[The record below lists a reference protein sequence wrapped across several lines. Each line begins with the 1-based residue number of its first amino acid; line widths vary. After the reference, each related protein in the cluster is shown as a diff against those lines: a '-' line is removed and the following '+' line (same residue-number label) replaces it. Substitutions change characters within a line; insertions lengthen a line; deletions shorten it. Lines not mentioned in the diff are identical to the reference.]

1 MGSRTLLLSAVVVLV
16 VASCHESSAAA
27 AEEEEERR
35 TYIVHMAKSE
45 MPAEF
50 EEHGA
55 WYGASLRSVSDS
67 AELLYAYDAVVHG
80 FAARLTA
87 SEARELESRPGVALV
102 NPEVRFELH
111 TTRTPEF
118 LGLDRGPDGAWGLG
132 PAPESNAGS
141 DVVVGVLDTGV
152 WPERASFDDAGFG
165 PVPAWWRG
173 ACESGA
179 DFNAS
184 SACNRKL
191 LGARFFARGYEAS
204 KGPID
209 VAGESRSPRDNDGH
223 GTHTAST
230 AAGAAAPGA
239 SLLGYAAG
247 TARGMAARARVAA
260 YKVCW
265 LGGCFSSDILAGM
278 DAAVAD
284 GCHVLSLSL
293 GGGSADYFRDSVA
306 IGAFAAM
313 EKGVL
318 VSCSAG
324 NSGPGASTLSNVAP
338 WITTVGAGT
347 IDRNFPAD
355 VVLGDGRNYSGVSV
369 YSGRPLPANR
379 LLPLVYAGNATNATA
394 NGNLCLPGTLAP
406 EKVAGKLVLC
416 DRGVNARVQKGV
428 AVRDAGGA
436 GMVLANTAA
445 SGEELVA
452 DAHLLPATGVGQ
464 RAGDAI
470 RAYLFSDP
478 NPTAT
483 IAFAGTQVGVRPSPV
498 VAAFSSRGPN
508 AVTPGLLKPD
518 LVAPGVNILAAWTG
532 SVGPTGLAAD
542 PRRVEYN
549 IISGTSMSCPHVS
562 GLAALLRGAH
572 PEWSPA
578 AIRSALMTTAYS
590 AYPGGGGGILD
601 VATGKPATPFD
612 VGAGHVDPPRA
623 VDPGLVYDLG
633 PGDYLDFLCALNYT
647 SPQIAAVAK
656 RPNYTCDDGS
666 KAYSVTA
673 LNYPSFAV
681 AFSAAPAGGSA
692 VKHVRTLTNVG
703 APGTY
708 KATAAVVGGGG
719 AVNVTVDPAQ
729 LSFSKVGER
738 QSYTVSFSAPP
749 LPSGS
754 AGFGR
759 LVWSDGK
766 HAVASPIAVTWT

>member
-1 MGSRTLLLSAVVVLV
+1 
-16 VASCHESSAAA
+16 
-27 AEEEEERR
+27 
-35 TYIVHMAKSE
+35 MAKSE

-80 FAARLTA
+80 ST
-87 SEARELESRPGVALV
+87 RPGPGVS
-102 NPEVRFELH
+102 
-111 TTRTPEF
+111 
-118 LGLDRGPDGAWGLG
+118 GPGPGPRRRVGLG
-132 PAPESNAGS
+132 PAPESNAAA

-191 LGARFFARGYEAS
+191 VGARFFARGYEAS

-265 LGGCFSSDILAGM
+265 LGAASAPTSSRAWTRRWPTGATCSRSRSAG
-278 DAAVAD
+278 APPTTSATAWPSGVRGHGEGGAR
-284 GCHVLSLSL
+284 VVL
-293 GGGSADYFRDSVA
+293 GG
-306 IGAFAAM
+306 
-313 EKGVL
+313 EL
-318 VSCSAG
+318 
-324 NSGPGASTLSNVAP
+324 GPGASTLSNVAP

-355 VVLGDGRNYSGVSV
+355 VVLGDGRNYSGCRST
-369 YSGRPLPANR
+369 A
-379 LLPLVYAGNATNATA
+379 AGPCPPTGSSRWCT
-394 NGNLCLPGTLAP
+394 PGTPRTPPRTGTCA
-406 EKVAGKLVLC
+406 C
-416 DRGVNARVQKGV
+416 
-428 AVRDAGGA
+428 RDAGAGEGGGEAGA
-436 GMVLANTAA
+436 VRPRRERAGAEGRRRAGRGRGRMVLANTAA

-498 VAAFSSRGPN
+498 VAAFSSRGP
-508 AVTPGLLKPD
+508 TPSPRGCSSPTSSR
-518 LVAPGVNILAAWTG
+518 PG
-532 SVGPTGLAAD
+532 
-542 PRRVEYN
+542 
-549 IISGTSMSCPHVS
+549 
-562 GLAALLRGAH
+562 
-572 PEWSPA
+572 
-578 AIRSALMTTAYS
+578 
-590 AYPGGGGGILD
+590 
-601 VATGKPATPFD
+601 
-612 VGAGHVDPPRA
+612 
-623 VDPGLVYDLG
+623 
-633 PGDYLDFLCALNYT
+633 
-647 SPQIAAVAK
+647 
-656 RPNYTCDDGS
+656 
-666 KAYSVTA
+666 
-673 LNYPSFAV
+673 
-681 AFSAAPAGGSA
+681 
-692 VKHVRTLTNVG
+692 
-703 APGTY
+703 
-708 KATAAVVGGGG
+708 
-719 AVNVTVDPAQ
+719 
-729 LSFSKVGER
+729 
-738 QSYTVSFSAPP
+738 
-749 LPSGS
+749 
-754 AGFGR
+754 
-759 LVWSDGK
+759 
-766 HAVASPIAVTWT
+766 